1 IDMGRTA
8 LNVNGS
14 MTAGT
19 LTSQWLKQTDKTL
32 LNADVEN
39 DVELAHR

>member
-1 IDMGRTA
+1 MGRTA

-19 LTSQWLKQTDKTL
+19 LTSQWLRQTDKSIF
-32 LNADVEN
+32 
-39 DVELAHR
+39 R